1 MRGYGVLEG
10 TGVFL
15 AGKYA
20 DNTGCTDKPR
30 KAGWVL
36 VALVLSV
43 FVFTLHLGGNNN
55 IIR

>member
-1 MRGYGVLEG
+1 MRGYGVLGG

-30 KAGWVL
+30 KTGWVL
-36 VALVLSV
+36 VPLVLSV